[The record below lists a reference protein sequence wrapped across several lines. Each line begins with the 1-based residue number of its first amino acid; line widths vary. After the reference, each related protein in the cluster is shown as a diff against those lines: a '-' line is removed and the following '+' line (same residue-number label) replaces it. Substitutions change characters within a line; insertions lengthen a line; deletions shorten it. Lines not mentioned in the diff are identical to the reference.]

1 MSLAISSGTPTIPPR
16 TDHTQENQMAAKKP
30 GFPSRPC
37 PKCGKPIHIKS
48 KKHEACGWGMESNVE
63 TPTAV
68 IEQPGNAKPQNV
80 QPAPTSSRASISMDD
95 IQAVNALVNK
105 LGAETVRQLADVL
118 DK

>member
-1 MSLAISSGTPTIPPR
+1 MSLAISSGTATISPR
-16 TDHTQENQMAAKKP
+16 TDHTQENQMAVKKP

-48 KKHEACGWGMESNVE
+48 KKHEACGWGMEASAE
-63 TPTAV
+63 TPSAV
-68 IEQPGNAKPQNV
+68 MERPVNATPQSA
-80 QPAPTSSRASISMDD
+80 QPAAAGSQASISMDD
-95 IQAVNALVNK
+95 IQAVNALVSK